1 MVDCGLCLTV
11 DLKSLIIAAGSGE
24 FTASI
29 GKNGLNL
36 PDFNMHKITAA
47 VSALGGPAVQREPRR
62 HDTFGF
68 ENDVHEHRFGTF
80 SIIAAKLD
88 FFCIWFIECFL

>member
-11 DLKSLIIAAGSGE
+11 GLKSLIIAAGGGE

-47 VSALGGPAVQREPRR
+47 VSAHCPARTLDAMTPLASKT
-62 HDTFGF
+62 TFMNTVLALF
-68 ENDVHEHRFGTF
+68 P
-80 SIIAAKLD
+80 L
-88 FFCIWFIECFL
+88 